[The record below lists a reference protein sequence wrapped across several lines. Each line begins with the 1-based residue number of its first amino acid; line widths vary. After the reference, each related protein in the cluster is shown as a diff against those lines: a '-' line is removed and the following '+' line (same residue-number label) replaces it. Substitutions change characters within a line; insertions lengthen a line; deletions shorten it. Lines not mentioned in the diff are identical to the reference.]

1 MEDKEFFKKNF
12 LSRVSGSLV
21 IKSKFSVIFP
31 KYQEKNLAEKWFI
44 IRRVLRFHHLE
55 TILNLK
61 KGVIEISTT
70 DKTIDPYSIISG
82 RDFIKLISRG
92 VPIHQAAKIF
102 NVNVFCDIIKI
113 SNFTSNK
120 KVFLNRR
127 KKLIGHNGSTV
138 KAIEMLT
145 KSYILVQGNT
155 VSCIGNCKNI
165 KTCRKIIEDCM
176 KNIHPFVHIRGLIIK
191 KKLLKNPVLK
201 NKSWDIFLPLEIRKR
216 KTSNKKVDYLIH
228 EKIQKKHIDFQ
239 PIQNQPKHFYLKDK
253 CLENRID
260 FNFKIKN

>member
-145 KSYILVQGNT
+145 KSYILVQGNR
-155 VSCIGNCKNI
+155 V
-165 KTCRKIIEDCM
+165 
-176 KNIHPFVHIRGLIIK
+176 
-191 KKLLKNPVLK
+191 
-201 NKSWDIFLPLEIRKR
+201 LEIA
-216 KTSNKKVDYLIH
+216 
-228 EKIQKKHIDFQ
+228 KI
-239 PIQNQPKHFYLKDK
+239 
-253 CLENRID
+253 
-260 FNFKIKN
+260 